1 MQKTV
6 SLRSL
11 QKPAILIR
19 FNLLQ
24 VCPPLPT
31 FVFAVL
37 LIPSFNILK
46 DYFFVSPNLVAVPIV
61 RILIKFVTQLL

>member
-1 MQKTV
+1 MKKTV

-24 VCPPLPT
+24 VCPPVPT
-31 FVFAVL
+31 FVLPVL
-37 LIPSFNILK
+37 LIPSFNIFK
-46 DYFFVSPNLVAVPIV
+46 DYFFVSFNLVAVPIV